1 LAIPF
6 LNHYWFGGKKVVLG
20 SYLLRRLTRLEPPY
34 ILAMIMFFGVH
45 VIVLHVP
52 FADYLPNF
60 FASLVH
66 CHNFIF
72 GRSSVILPVAWSLE
86 VEVQFY
92 LLVPLL
98 ALLLFKPK
106 KHIVGFVLV
115 SALLL
120 ATIFT
125 KNYIMSHQLKTIG
138 SSILVYFSHF
148 AVGILFSMVYLSKPQ
163 FIAKKSFLWDVLGLL
178 GVFSLFYFYKPQ
190 VAIVNNIF
198 FNAAIFTLFLAVFKG
213 RITNRIYTQ
222 PFLFVVGSMCYSI
235 YLIHFPLLLLFT
247 KATKHLA
254 FFEGYYANYLLQFV
268 ILIPLVLS
276 ISAVYFKL
284 FEQPFMDKNWP
295 QKFKAAWQQR
305 FNKPS

>member
-1 LAIPF
+1 MA
-6 LNHYWFGGKKVVLG
+6 LG
-20 SYLLRRLTRLEPPY
+20 SYLMRRLTRLEPPY
-34 ILAMIMFFGVH
+34 ILAMILFFGVH
-45 VIVLHVP
+45 VIILHVP

-60 FASLVH
+60 LASLVY

-98 ALLLFKPK
+98 ALLVFKPK
-106 KHIVGFVLV
+106 KHILGFVLV
-115 SALLL
+115 LALLL

-148 AVGILFSMVYLSKPQ
+148 AVGILFSMLYLAKPQ
-163 FIAKKSFLWDVLGLL
+163 FVLRKSFVWDLVGLVGVLT
-178 GVFSLFYFYKPQ
+178 LFYFYKPQ
-190 VAIVNNIF
+190 VSITGNLV

-222 PFLFVVGSMCYSI
+222 PFLFVVGGMCYSI
-235 YLIHFPLLLLFT
+235 YLIHFPLLLLFS

-254 FFEGYYANYLLQFV
+254 FFDSYYVNYFLQFL
-268 ILIPLVLS
+268 ILIPLVLT

-295 QKFKAAWQQR
+295 QKFKVAWQQR
-305 FNKPS
+305 FSKPS